1 MKPSK
6 VYILMIDTDV
16 SREYAKCAAD
26 SCDKVELPWEYFRGY
41 QEKDDIWTNFPIK
54 SKSKLRIAG
63 KGGAC
68 TAGHIHIWHKIAIGN
83 ECAIVLEHDAIM
95 LHKPEIEIPDD
106 TIVALGYKVED
117 PENYNHQKVG
127 APIRVE
133 ARNQHGGAHA
143 YALTPKTAQTL
154 VHHIEND
161 GLTNMIDNH
170 YFLRQGSSKKN
181 KNIVPLGITDPIC
194 ALGWLRKST
203 IWNKSAVDNYKPIL
217 ASFKE
222 NYKSNRDLGLKG
234 S

>member
-1 MKPSK
+1 
-6 VYILMIDTDV
+6 MIDTDV

-26 SCDKVELPWEYFRGY
+26 SCDRVGLPWEYFKGY

-143 YALTPKTAQTL
+143 YALTPKTAQSL

-181 KNIVPLGITDPIC
+181 KNIVPLGIADPIC
-194 ALGWLRKST
+194 ALGWIRKST
-203 IWNKSAVDNYKPIL
+203 IWNKAAVDNYKPIL